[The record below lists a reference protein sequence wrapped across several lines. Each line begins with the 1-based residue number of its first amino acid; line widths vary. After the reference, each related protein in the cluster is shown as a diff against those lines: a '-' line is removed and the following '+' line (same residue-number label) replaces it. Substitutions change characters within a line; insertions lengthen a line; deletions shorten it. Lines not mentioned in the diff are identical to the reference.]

1 VTLWEKFANM
11 VAGAFKAH
19 IMDIIE
25 QCFLSVPM
33 VVSGK
38 DYEMHPLAD
47 GMRIQVSKSLKD
59 LWYG

>member
-1 VTLWEKFANM
+1 

-19 IMDIIE
+19 VMDIIE

-47 GMRIQVSKSLKD
+47 GMRIQVSKSFEGALVWMTLD
-59 LWYG
+59 LHGI